1 MMVALLVKVLVALLV
16 VWARVVLV
24 VLLGARVVLGA
35 RVALVD
41 VDHNLRPLPR

>member
-1 MMVALLVKVLVALLV
+1 MVLILMVGLLVEVLVALL
-16 VWARVVLV
+16 
-24 VLLGARVVLGA
+24 VVLGA